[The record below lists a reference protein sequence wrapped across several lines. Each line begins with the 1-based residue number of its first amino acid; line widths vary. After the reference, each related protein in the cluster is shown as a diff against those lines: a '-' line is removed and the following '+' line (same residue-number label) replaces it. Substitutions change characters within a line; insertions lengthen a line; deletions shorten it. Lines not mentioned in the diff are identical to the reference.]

1 MNQLTKCVRSRST
14 YLPVRFAAALALVLF
29 GSSTALAQTYPN
41 RSIRFVSPFAPGGGT
56 DIFARALS
64 QKLAVSM
71 GVPVVVENRP
81 GSGGTIGTNA
91 VVRAPADGY
100 TILLG
105 SPSPLTV
112 APSLY
117 PKLPYD
123 PQRDLTP
130 ITLAATVPNILV
142 VHPSVPVNNVR
153 ELITYAKANPG
164 KLNYAS
170 SGNGG
175 SGHLGGAMFAVMA
188 GITMQHIPY
197 KGSIGATTALLG
209 GEVQLSMADML
220 NTLPQVKAGKL
231 RALAVTTAVRSPAIP
246 ELPTIAESGVPG
258 YNAGT
263 WYGVLVAAKT
273 PQDIVTRITS
283 EVVAAL
289 NAPDVRATF
298 AREGGQLVAST
309 PEAFAEHIR
318 SETARWAVVIK
329 QANVKV
335 D

>member
-1 MNQLTKCVRSRST
+1 V
-14 YLPVRFAAALALVLF
+14 
-29 GSSTALAQTYPN
+29 ALAQTYPN

-246 ELPTIAESGVPG
+246 ELPSIAESGVPG

>member
-1 MNQLTKCVRSRST
+1 LH
-14 YLPVRFAAALALVLF
+14 FATVVALVLF
-29 GSSTALAQTYPN
+29 ASSTVLAQTYPN
-41 RSIRFVSPFAPGGGT
+41 RSIRFISPFAPGGGT

-64 QKLAVSM
+64 QKLSVSM

-153 ELITYAKANPG
+153 ELIAYAKANPG

-188 GITMQHIPY
+188 GIKMQHIPY

-231 RALAVTTAVRSPAIP
+231 RALAVTTAVRSPAVP
-246 ELPTIAESGVPG
+246 DLPSIAESGVPG

-273 PQDIVTRITS
+273 PQDIVTRITH
-283 EVVAAL
+283 EVVTAL

-318 SETARWAVVIK
+318 SETVRWAAVIK
-329 QANVKV
+329 EANVKV